1 MKQRAN
7 VGNIYSPFQKIQ
19 FLDFLF
25 SITKRCYMLFENYE
39 CDLANYIDDNTPCV
53 GETNLTT
60 ILSKLEIYSKKLF
73 Q

>member
-1 MKQRAN
+1 
-7 VGNIYSPFQKIQ
+7 
-19 FLDFLF
+19 
-25 SITKRCYMLFENYE
+25 MLFENYE

-60 ILSKLEIYSKKLF
+60 VLSKLEIYSEKLF